1 MKVKGATVVITGAS
15 SGIGRAA
22 ALEFA
27 KRGANVVLAGRR
39 KSALED
45 VARGARE
52 HKGRA
57 LVVPTDTTDPDA
69 VESLADRAAASFGS
83 IDIWVNNAAV
93 SLFGPLHKTPA
104 KDFQRVLET
113 NVMGYVHGAQSA
125 LKHFHRQRSG
135 VLINVSSVVGEV
147 PQPLTAAYSASKA
160 AVNSLSV
167 SIRGELMLDEYKNIH
182 VVTVLPPTVDTPL
195 FELVAN
201 YTGKRVVPMPPIY
214 PAQKVAEVI
223 VAGAK
228 KPQNEL
234 PVGAAG
240 KELMMAHRK
249 APAAAEKLMA
259 QNVNKKH
266 LSDESRKAT
275 TGNLYEPLNHAT
287 AAVDGGWDGK
297 TRQTRRKI
305 LGVGAGTAALG
316 GAALGAGAVGLK
328 VIGKVSLPKVVAAKL
343 AYSGAKKATGRAR
356 SRKK

>member
-1 MKVKGATVVITGAS
+1 MKIKGSTVVITGAS

-22 ALEFA
+22 AIEFA
-27 KRGANVVLAGRR
+27 KQGANVVLAARR

-45 VARGARE
+45 VARQVRE
-52 HKGRA
+52 HKGRG
-57 LVVPTDTTDPDA
+57 LVVPTDTTDADA

-83 IDIWVNNAAV
+83 IDIWGNDAAV
-93 SLFGPLHKTPA
+93 SLFGPLHQTPA
-104 KDFQRVLET
+104 KDFRQVLDT

-125 LKHFHRQRSG
+125 LKHFRRQRSG
-135 VLINVSSVVGEV
+135 VLINVSSAVGEV

-160 AVNSLSV
+160 AINSLSV
-167 SIRGELMLDEYKNIH
+167 SIRGELMLDGLKNVH

-195 FELVAN
+195 FDLAAN

-259 QNVNKKH
+259 KNVNKKH
-266 LSDESRKAT
+266 LSEESRRST
-275 TGNLYEPLNHAT
+275 TGNLYQPVDHAL
-287 AAVDGGWDGK
+287 AAVDGGWEGK
-297 TRQTRRKI
+297 TRQNRRKI
-305 LGVGAGTAALG
+305 LGVSAGTAVLG

-328 VIGKVSLPKVVAAKL
+328 IIGKVSLPKVVAAKL
-343 AYSGAKKATGRAR
+343 AYSGAKKATSKAR